1 MELTEHRTV
10 KDTVDHQLKHFSSR
24 ENLLR
29 LSESRQLILL
39 FLRPWCVPELW
50 ICRLSSGLMPCV
62 RQLPWRKDLEFEPRS
77 VGLGDDTGCWI
88 QREEQGISNLNYGM
102 GGEFRASWPSTRE
115 CSDVGSPAESFLL
128 QSSARARNTYLG
140 SSFLGQSPGAF
151 FVHLK
156 LRL

>member
-62 RQLPWRKDLEFEPRS
+62 RQLPWRKDLEFDPAFCW
-77 VGLGDDTGCWI
+77 VGWRHRVLNTTWRTGHFQFKLWD
-88 QREEQGISNLNYGM
+88 RWGVQGKLAFHKGV
-102 GGEFRASWPSTRE
+102 FRCGQPCRVIPPAELCPSTKHLPGVKI
-115 CSDVGSPAESFLL
+115 S
-128 QSSARARNTYLG
+128 
-140 SSFLGQSPGAF
+140 GAF